1 MSLLMNCCSLPT
13 WAASVAP
20 QSLPKSRSRCAPPHR
35 LPHIISQ
42 QLAPRSRHHFRPF
55 PRPTFSP
62 TQASTISGA
71 IGFTDVDM
79 ALRASIQIET
89 TSGSVKVVCKVGQ
102 QQQVH
107 HRPPTALPAWLLT
120 PCPPP
125 SFALRH
131 SVSLALCHCTPLES
145 SLLTPQSRT
154 GTVCRYHH
162 NNSLLVVAPVANP
175 LLCVPT
181 VLCRKTRSK
190 GCTLSLPM

>member
-20 QSLPKSRSRCAPPHR
+20 QSLPKSRSRCVPPHC
-35 LPHIISQ
+35 LPHKISQ

-71 IGFTDVDM
+71 IGFADVDM

-102 QQQVH
+102 QEQL
-107 HRPPTALPAWLLT
+107 HRPPLFLLDRSRRVLPPL
-120 PCPPP
+120 
-125 SFALRH
+125 ALRH
-131 SVSLALCHCTPLES
+131 SVLLALCHCTPLES

-162 NNSLLVVAPVANP
+162 NSSHLVVPPVAHP
-175 LLCVPT
+175 LLCVLT